1 MERYIVIS
9 TLKRNRTVLP
19 KIFIRYVSSTRNMVS
34 VVICEKNNAAQR
46 VAAILSKGNY
56 QKTYVN
62 KVPVLR
68 FPWNGIEIAV
78 IGMKGHILNFDYP
91 KEFKNWNMDDLKEM
105 VQTQPVKSPMAGW
118 IITALKSLAKE
129 ADTVIVATDFDREG
143 ELIGAEAVGVMGLPK
158 DVTIKRARFSALT
171 AAEVQRAF
179 DNLIEL
185 NTNLATAAE
194 TRQIIDLAWGAVLTR
209 FMSTATGKM
218 GADFLSVG
226 RVQSPTLA
234 LVVDREKEIEAFV
247 PKPFWEILVDLEKTR
262 HFFAKHSHGV
272 FWEKDEA
279 DKVFALVKDA
289 KVAKVSEYI
298 AEERDEFPLAP
309 FNTTQFLAEASRMGI
324 SAARAMAVA
333 ERLYND
339 GLISYPRT
347 DNTVYPSSLPL
358 RGILEELKKSEFSKE
373 AAEILAQKNLKPSR
387 GKKETT
393 DHPPI
398 HPVGA
403 ATKATLRGDDWR
415 LYELVVRRFL
425 ATLAPPA
432 KVLSS
437 KASFK
442 VKDEEF
448 TGNGYKVL
456 DEGWYAYYPYFNPR
470 EVFLPELKKGEEV
483 NVVGVRGREGKTEP
497 PRRFT
502 QGNLIREMENIGLGT
517 KSTRHEI
524 VQKLYDR
531 GYVQGT
537 DVTPTTTGRAVIQA
551 LEDNADMVSKPDM
564 TRMLEDDMT
573 EIEKGKKSQENVVKE
588 SQGMLAKSLDVLMDH
603 KDNIRQEVNEALR
616 EQMRLVECPD
626 CEGDLV
632 VRKSKRGKRFVGC
645 TSYPDCERTYP
656 LPQYGNIVLHEKKCK
671 DCEGPQI
678 KLIAKRRR
686 PEVMCLDMDCEAN
699 KRRKKGR
706 GK

>member
-1 MERYIVIS
+1 
-9 TLKRNRTVLP
+9 
-19 KIFIRYVSSTRNMVS
+19 MVS

-46 VAAILSKGNY
+46 VAAILSKGSY

-68 FPWNGIEIAV
+68 FPWDGGECAV

-91 KEFKNWNMDDLKEM
+91 KEFKNWNLDDLKDM
-105 VQTQPVKSPMAGW
+105 VRTAPIKSPMAGW
-118 IITALKSLAKE
+118 IVAALKQLAKE
-129 ADTVIVATDFDREG
+129 ADDVIVATDFDREG
-143 ELIGAEAVGVMGLPK
+143 ELIGAEAVTVMGLK
-158 DVTIKRARFSALT
+158 DSVKIRRARFSALT
-171 AAEVQRAF
+171 AAEVLRAF
-179 DNLIEL
+179 ENLIDL
-185 NTNLATAAE
+185 DRNLATAAE
-194 TRQIIDLAWGAVLTR
+194 TRQIVDLAWGAILTR
-209 FMSTATGKM
+209 FMSTSTGKM

-247 PKPFWEILVDLEKTR
+247 PKPFWEIQVDLEKGR
-262 HFFAKHSHGV
+262 HFFASHSHGV

-279 DKVFALVKDA
+279 DKVLEKVKNAKLA
-289 KVAKVSEYI
+289 KVLEHN
-298 AEERDEFPLAP
+298 AEEKDEYPPAP
-309 FNTTQFLAEASRMGI
+309 FNTTQFLSEASRMGI

-347 DNTVYPSSLPL
+347 DNTVYPPSLPL
-358 RGILEELKKSEFSKE
+358 KGILEELKKSEFSEE
-373 AAEILAQKNLKPSR
+373 ASKLLAQKKLRASR
-387 GKKETT
+387 GKKQTT

-403 ATKATLRGDDWR
+403 ATKKDLSGDDWR
-415 LYELVVRRFL
+415 IYELVVRRFL

-432 KVLSS
+432 RVLSS
-437 KASFK
+437 SATFDIKK
-442 VKDEEF
+442 EEF
-448 TGNGYKVL
+448 KANGHRVL
-456 DEGWYAYYPYFNPR
+456 DRGWYDYYPYFSTK
-470 EVFLPELKKGEEV
+470 EVFLPELKKGEEI

-502 QGNLIREMENIGLGT
+502 QGYLIREMENIGLGT

-537 DVTPTTTGRAVIQA
+537 DVAPTTTGRAVIQA
-551 LEDNADMVSKPDM
+551 LEDNADMISKPDM
-564 TRMLEDDMT
+564 TRQLEDDMT
-573 EIEKGKKSQENVVKE
+573 EIENGKKTQGEVVSE
-588 SQGMLAKSLDVLMDH
+588 SQKMLAQSLDVLMEH
-603 KDNIRQEVNEALR
+603 RDNIKKEVSEALK
-616 EQMRLVECPD
+616 EQTRLAECPK
-626 CEGDLV
+626 CGGDLV

-645 TSYPDCERTYP
+645 NSYPDCENTYP
-656 LPQYGNIVLHEKKCK
+656 LPQYGNIVLHEKRCK

-686 PEVMCLDMDCEAN
+686 PEIMCLDMDCEAN
-699 KRRKKGR
+699 QKRKKLR
-706 GK
+706 NKK

>member
-1 MERYIVIS
+1 
-9 TLKRNRTVLP
+9 
-19 KIFIRYVSSTRNMVS
+19 MVS
-34 VVICEKNNAAQR
+34 VIICEKNNAAQR

-68 FPWNGIEIAV
+68 FPINGIEYAV

-91 KEFKNWNMDDLKEM
+91 KEFKNWNMDDLKDM
-105 VQTQPVKSPMAGW
+105 VQTPPIKSPMAGW
-118 IITALKSLAKE
+118 IITALKNLAKE

-143 ELIGAEAVGVMGLPK
+143 ELIGAEAVGVMDLASG
-158 DVTIKRARFSALT
+158 VTIRRARFSALT

-179 DNLIEL
+179 NNLIEL
-185 NTNLATAAE
+185 DNNLATAAE

-234 LVVDREKEIEAFV
+234 LVVDREKEIEAFE

-262 HFFAKHSHGV
+262 HFFAKHAHGV

-279 DKVFALVKDA
+279 DKVFATVKDA
-289 KVAKVSEYI
+289 EIAKVKEYNSEEKKEY
-298 AEERDEFPLAP
+298 PPAP

-358 RGILEELKKSEFSKE
+358 RTILQELKKSEFKKE
-373 AAEILAQKNLKPSR
+373 AEKILAQKKMSPSR

-403 ATKATLRGDDWR
+403 ATKAKLSGDDWR
-415 LYELVVRRFL
+415 IYELVVRRFL

-432 KVLSS
+432 DVISS
-437 KASFK
+437 NATFD
-442 VKDEEF
+442 VNGEDF
-448 TGNGYKVL
+448 NANGYKVI
-456 DEGWYAYYPYFNPR
+456 DQGWYAYYPYFSPR
-470 EVFLPELKKGEEV
+470 EIFLPELKKGEEV
-483 NVVGVRGREGKTEP
+483 NIVGVRGREGKTEP
-497 PRRFT
+497 PKRFT
-502 QGNLIREMENIGLGT
+502 QGHLIREMENLGLGT

-537 DVTPTTTGRAVIQA
+537 DITPTTTGRAVIQA

-573 EIEKGKKSQENVVKE
+573 EIEKGKKNQEDVVNE
-588 SQGMLAKSLDVLMDH
+588 SQGMLAQSLDVLMEH
-603 KDNIRQEVNEALR
+603 RDNIKREVNEALR

-626 CEGDLV
+626 CDGDLV
-632 VRKSKRGKRFVGC
+632 IRKSKRGKRFVGC

-656 LPQYGNIVLHEKKCK
+656 LPQYGNIVLHEKRCT

-686 PEVMCLDMDCEAN
+686 PEVMCLDISCEAN
-699 KRRKKGR
+699 VRRKKSR
-706 GK
+706 KK